1 MRTILMLA
9 LAAAAALAQPP
20 QPPPPQPA
28 VPQLAQA
35 NQLIN
40 DYGNLRMFAADNQ
53 KVPPPA
59 PGEERV
65 VFMGDSI
72 TIGWGRSGSSFF
84 PGKPY
89 INRGIG
95 GQVTAQ
101 MLLRFYP
108 DVVAHKPKA
117 VVILAGTNDI
127 GSNIG
132 PVPNETIQNNLAA
145 MADIAKANG
154 IKVVMASVTPV
165 CDCNPARAMTTGR
178 PPERITALNRWI
190 KEFAAK
196 NGHVYLDYFS
206 AMIDAKGLL
215 RPELTGDGLH
225 FNPAGYTVMEPLAAK
240 AIAQALGK

>member
-1 MRTILMLA
+1 MDFSTIPQ
-9 LAAAAALAQPP
+9 AAAASRTRAHCAYNSFMRITLTLLVVAAAVLQAQQP
-20 QPPPPQPA
+20 QPPAPQMA
-28 VPQLAQA
+28 VPALVQA

-72 TIGWGRSGSSFF
+72 TIGWGRGGSSFF

-108 DVVAHKPKA
+108 DVVAHKPRA
-117 VVILAGTNDI
+117 VGILAGTNDI

-154 IKVVMASVTPV
+154 IRVVMASVTPV

-190 KEFAAK
+190 KE
-196 NGHVYLDYFS
+196 
-206 AMIDAKGLL
+206 
-215 RPELTGDGLH
+215 
-225 FNPAGYTVMEPLAAK
+225 
-240 AIAQALGK
+240 